1 VSSVFCK
8 RIAGL
13 GGVRYETSVVTVN
26 PSAEDELTPSPST
39 KSTTA
44 IGGGAA
50 SPPPEDKRG
59 FFARMFGS
67 AKKDVGVVD
76 GSSSR
81 ELTINDFDLLKVV
94 GKGAFGKV
102 MLVRKKAGTGEGSG
116 NVYAMKV
123 LKKSVI
129 AAKGQIE
136 HTKSERAILCEV
148 THPFIVHLR
157 FAFQNSEKLY
167 LVTDYYNSGTLFYHL
182 RKALKFP
189 EARAKFYA
197 CELLSA
203 LEHLHSQNIIYRDLK
218 LENILMSHNGH
229 IALTDFGLSK
239 QNVDASGGA
248 TTFCGTAEYL
258 APGICTICCILSS
271 FFNSYYTLR
280 TELLK
285 NLPYGPSVD
294 FWSFGILVYEMLE
307 GKTPFF
313 DKNRK
318 VYNNKILIDR
328 IVDFQLFL
336 HDFV

>member
-1 VSSVFCK
+1 M
-8 RIAGL
+8 AEL
-13 GGVRYETSVVTVN
+13 GGVKYDTSVVTVN
-26 PSAEDELTPSPST
+26 PSAEDELAPSPST
-39 KSTTA
+39 RSPTA
-44 IGGGAA
+44 GGAA
-50 SPPPEDKRG
+50 SPTPEDKRG
-59 FFARMFGS
+59 FFARMFGGS
-67 AKKDVGVVD
+67 KKDAGVFD
-76 GSSSR
+76 ESSPR

-157 FAFQNSEKLY
+157 FAFQNAEKLY

-258 APGICTICCILSS
+258 APGIHIHAICCTI
-271 FFNSYYTLR
+271 
-280 TELLK
+280 
-285 NLPYGPSVD
+285 PSV
-294 FWSFGILVYEMLE
+294 FIATFI
-307 GKTPFF
+307 
-313 DKNRK
+313 
-318 VYNNKILIDR
+318 
-328 IVDFQLFL
+328 
-336 HDFV
+336 